1 MADFEGKKLF
11 IGYQNDGYCDVYVI
25 KSDVFYDLKNCH
37 LEEFIPDEN
46 ITIRGSCYS
55 FLQYVRYDKKKRCW
69 RDAET
74 CDGWLEKIVN
84 WLVKAL
90 F

>member
-11 IGYQNDGYCDVYVI
+11 IGYQNNGYCGVYVI

-46 ITIRGSCYS
+46 ITIRDNSHYS
-55 FLQYVRYDKKKRCW
+55 QYVKYDKKKRCW
-69 RDAET
+69 RDVDAI
-74 CDGWLEKIVN
+74 DSWFGKIMN

-90 F
+90 S